1 MVPRICILQG
11 QRWITSLLY
20 RNLFMYFKLVLSWDW
35 SIVLLEKTFQGFKMT
50 TKPCHS
56 GRALCISQKIIKKHC
71 NYLD

>member
-35 SIVLLEKTFQGFKMT
+35 SIVLLEKTFQGIKMT
-50 TKPCHS
+50 TTLPFGAS
-56 GRALCISQKIIKKHC
+56 VVYISK
-71 NYLD
+71 NY